1 MNQSQAAELGIERH
15 AGFQIGHVQ
24 GDVGQGRLHGG
35 SPGNA
40 AQLRGAE
47 VCWQSYPG
55 VNTSAYGYYLLVFC
69 AGHGGVRGV
78 LVVVGYG
85 ARVAIAESRY
95 LSGTCVNGGCV
106 PKKLLVYGAH
116 FEEEIRQAKCY

>member
-47 VCWQSYPG
+47 VCWQSDSG
-55 VNTSAYGYYLLVFC
+55 DNTMAYDFDLFVIG
-69 AGHGGVRGV
+69 AGSGGVRAARFAA
-78 LVVVGYG
+78 GYG
-85 ARVAIAESRY
+85 ARVAIAERSEERRVGKEGR
-95 LSGTCVNGGCV
+95 SGW
-106 PKKLLVYGAH
+106 A
-116 FEEEIRQAKCY
+116 RA